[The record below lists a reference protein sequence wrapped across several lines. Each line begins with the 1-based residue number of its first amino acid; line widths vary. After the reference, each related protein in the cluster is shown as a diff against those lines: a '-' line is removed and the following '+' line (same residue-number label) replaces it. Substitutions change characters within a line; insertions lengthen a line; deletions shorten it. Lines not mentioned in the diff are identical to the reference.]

1 MKSIVISAPA
11 KVNLFLEVLNK
22 RKDSYHNILTVF
34 ERISLSDKI
43 KITKLPNTRGIVIR
57 SDKFITKDP
66 KDNLVYKAAK
76 LILTRRKVSAG
87 VGIELK
93 KNIPIAAGLGG
104 GSSDAAAVLTGINRL
119 FNLNI
124 GKTPLMKLGARLGAD
139 VPFFIF
145 DSPFVIGRSRGEKL
159 TATDSNARFW
169 HLLIY
174 PGFRVATKAIYEAF
188 DSSKRLTPR
197 QSSGSSPAKSRAE
210 RGELLPKDLTKPYS
224 DDKITLPFDDYL
236 DFGTAESM
244 LHNSLEEPVK
254 FKYRMISGIIERLA
268 HILDKRAIISGSGPS
283 LFCLYETEKEVVAAK
298 RRLLSKVPERER
310 RLWQVFVARTA

>member
-1 MKSIVISAPA
+1 MRSIVISAPA
-11 KVNLFLEVLNK
+11 KVNIFLKVLSK

-34 ERISLSDKI
+34 ERISLADKI
-43 KITKLPNTRGIVIR
+43 KITKLPNARGIVIR

-66 KDNLVYKAAK
+66 KDNLVYKAAR

-119 FNLNI
+119 FDLNI
-124 GKTPLMKLGARLGAD
+124 GKTPLMKLGASLGTD
-139 VPFFIF
+139 VPFFVF
-145 DSPFVIGRSRGEKL
+145 NSPFAVGRSRGEKL
-159 TATDSNARFW
+159 TAIDSNARFW

-188 DSSKRLTPR
+188 DSSKC
-197 QSSGSSPAKSRAE
+197 
-210 RGELLPKDLTKPYS
+210 LTKPYS
-224 DDKITLPFDDYL
+224 DDKITLPFDGYL

-254 FKYRMISGIIERLA
+254 FKYRMISGIIKRLA
-268 HILDKRAIISGSGPS
+268 HILDKRAVISGSGPS

-298 RRLLSKVPERER
+298 RRLLSRVPERER
-310 RLWQVFVARTA
+310 RLWQVFVARTT